1 MKGLDNLK
9 TSHRRDT
16 EDAKNAQRKTL
27 RPLCVLCVSAVNLF
41 ALPHIHLKI
50 AATALLLI
58 SSAGC
63 ATKSDA
69 ETQKPQPPAKVESP
83 VKEGDLTKITL
94 TPEAEARLGIQTATV
109 EYTAVTRTREYAGEA
124 VLPPDSLI
132 TVSAPVAGTILPA
145 SGATPAAGMVVKKG
159 QIIFR
164 LLPILTPER
173 DARTLAEKELADAQT
188 RLETAKQKLAR
199 AEQLL
204 RDKAGSVRQVEE
216 AREQFLLAETA
227 LKAARE
233 KLERVLRNPLD
244 ADTAVAIIAPDDAMI
259 QKVHVGAGQKVAG
272 STALV
277 ELAGLGSIWIRVPVY
292 VGDLGSIDQRQ
303 PARIHNLG
311 NSPGSPVILA
321 RPTPAPPS
329 ANPNAAT
336 VDLYFQPASA
346 ASLRPGQ
353 KVGVTLTLLGTEESL
368 VVPNSAIVRDIYGGQ
383 WVYEKTAPQQYVRRR
398 VEVRY
403 VTGSQAVLARGPAP
417 GVQVVV
423 TGAAELFSTEFSTGK

>member
-1 MKGLDNLK
+1 MKGLDKLK

-16 EDAKNAQRKTL
+16 ENTEGAQRKPYSAL
-27 RPLCVLCVSAVNLF
+27 RNLCVLCVSAVNLIS
-41 ALPHIHLKI
+41 L
-50 AATALLLI
+50 ALLLI

-63 ATKSDA
+63 VTQSAA
-69 ETQKPQPPAKVESP
+69 ETQKPQPPAKVENP

-94 TPEAEARLGIQTATV
+94 TPEAEARLGIQTAPV
-109 EYTAVTRTREYAGEA
+109 EYTAVTRTREYGGEA

-132 TVSAPVAGTILPA
+132 TVSSPVAGTILAA
-145 SGATPAAGMVVKKG
+145 SGAQPAAGMAVKRG
-159 QIIFR
+159 QPIFR
-164 LLPILTPER
+164 LLPLLTPER

-233 KLERVLRNPLD
+233 KLERVLRNPLE
-244 ADTAVAIIAPDDAMI
+244 ADTSIAIIAPDDAMI
-259 QKVHVGAGQKVAG
+259 QKVHVGVGQRVAG

-311 NSPGSPVILA
+311 NSPGSPVIFA
-321 RPTPAPPS
+321 RSIAAPPS

-336 VDLYFQPASA
+336 ADLYFQPTSA
-346 ASLRPGQ
+346 VSLRPGQ
-353 KVGVTLTLLGTEESL
+353 KVGVTLTLTGTEESL
-368 VVPNSAIVRDIYGGQ
+368 VVPNSAIVRDIYGGE
-383 WVYEKTAPQQYVRRR
+383 WVYENSAPQQYVRRR

-403 VTGSQAVLARGPAP
+403 VAGSQAVLARGPAP
-417 GVQVVV
+417 GTPVVV
-423 TGAAELFSTEFSTGK
+423 IGAAELFSTEFSTSK